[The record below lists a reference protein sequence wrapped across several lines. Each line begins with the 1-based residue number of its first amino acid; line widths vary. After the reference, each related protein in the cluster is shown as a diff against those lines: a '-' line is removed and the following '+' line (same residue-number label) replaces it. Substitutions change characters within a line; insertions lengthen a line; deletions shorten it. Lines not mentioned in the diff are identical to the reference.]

1 MDRSVASL
9 YTRLKSSSE
18 GSSLESV
25 AILLVSSCLQGS
37 GGPFD
42 LFYSMLGGL
51 YCLSIP
57 MLESIA
63 PARIRISTLELV
75 QRVVKNSNLRSII
88 SPKCRNPG
96 LEGYGRSSS
105 ANRTLSDSEMMSRL
119 RIVLRPI
126 FLTQSVGQT
135 D

>member
-1 MDRSVASL
+1 MGRSVASM

-18 GSSLESV
+18 GSSLESI

-51 YCLSIP
+51 YWLSIP

-96 LEGYGRSSS
+96 LKAMAGQVQQTERC
-105 ANRTLSDSEMMSRL
+105 
-119 RIVLRPI
+119 
-126 FLTQSVGQT
+126 LTVR
-135 D
+135 